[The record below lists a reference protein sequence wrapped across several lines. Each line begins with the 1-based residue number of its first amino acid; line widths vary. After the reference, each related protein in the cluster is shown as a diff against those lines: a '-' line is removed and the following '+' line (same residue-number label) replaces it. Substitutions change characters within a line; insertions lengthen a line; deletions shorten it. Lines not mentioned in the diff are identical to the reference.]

1 MVAGRFMPKRFAKR
15 LPTPSVVAE
24 AVSTP
29 RRALSRFCA
38 LSSRNETNFS
48 VPSMPYVSTSSSAT
62 VAPTSC
68 RYDSTVAI
76 SDNQWQ
82 SVAISGNQWQ
92 SVAISGKQWQSV
104 LGGAPHLQVRLEDH
118 LDLLVVVQVS
128 LWEIAICVLDEKE
141 YARKVHGL
149 HVFVRVEHLLQ
160 LLFERL

>member
-48 VPSMPYVSTSSSAT
+48 VPSMAYVSTSSSAT

-82 SVAISGNQWQ
+82 SVALSGN
-92 SVAISGKQWQSV
+92 QWQSV